1 MTPRKLTA
9 RALVRQV
16 ADRLHP
22 DAGCHDGGC
31 VFGHLGGMQTNG
43 GCQCIKERN
52 PVLLTRNLH
61 RLADVARALAAFC
74 SVEVTDA
81 ALPSDP

>member
-1 MTPRKLTA
+1 MMPRKLTA

-16 ADRLHP
+16 TDRLHP

-43 GCQCIKERN
+43 GCQCLKEPN
-52 PVLLTRNLH
+52 PALMRRNLL
-61 RLADVARALAAFC
+61 RLADVARELAAFC
-74 SVEVTDA
+74 SAEVSNPE
-81 ALPSDP
+81 LPSKP